1 MTDLNEYAAA
11 VEKLITLQFD
21 LIHEGHSID
30 ELNEVWNKA
39 RVNAINHEGGLQ
51 NERTEIKTN

>member
-1 MTDLNEYAAA
+1 MNDKLEEYAAA

-39 RVNAINHEGGLQ
+39 RVNAINLEASRG
-51 NERTEIKTN
+51 RFTE

>member
-1 MTDLNEYAAA
+1 MKNMTDLNEYAAA

-39 RVNAINHEGGLQ
+39 RVNAINLEASRG
-51 NERTEIKTN
+51 RFTE